1 MGLAGLE
8 NLDWNSTF
16 EPDAAESNSIHL
28 DTLDC
33 YEVMQLSPHADAD
46 TISHVHRMLALR
58 YHPDNAETGNSEKF
72 IRLSEAYRIL
82 SDPEKRALYDAR
94 RRDDKGLRSK
104 IVFAQARASAGSE
117 TEGRT
122 RPDDVKSGVKVS
134 GRSAGKGDD
143 VPPFVG
149 ALRGW
154 NTALCH
160 PKL

>member
-82 SDPEKRALYDAR
+82 SDPEKRARYDAG

-104 IVFAQARASAGSE
+104 IVFAPSAGSE
-117 TEGRT
+117 R
-122 RPDDVKSGVKVS
+122 R
-134 GRSAGKGDD
+134 
-143 VPPFVG
+143 G
-149 ALRGW
+149 ADGP
-154 NTALCH
+154 NA
-160 PKL
+160 